1 MAKGRRGE
9 NFPVGSFLIAA
20 KYRPHIHAFYRFA
33 RLADDI
39 ADSPTLSQEEKLAKL
54 DVLSEMLDG
63 GRGSIAEA
71 HALRLSLE
79 ETGVSTLYGQ
89 QLLAAFRMDALNQRF
104 KDRDALVDYC
114 FLSAVPVGRYLLD
127 LHQESNEEARACA
140 DDFCV
145 ALQIINHTQ
154 DCKTDYVN
162 LNRVY
167 IPQNWLFLAGVTE
180 EALGRNC
187 AGLGLMAAL
196 FKMNELAGT
205 RLNRAL
211 ALPGLIENKGLRR
224 EAAAAIALAQALMK
238 KLRGSD
244 PLAKPVRLTR
254 WQVGFA
260 ALSAW
265 MRSPAKRR

>member
-1 MAKGRRGE
+1 MAKGRRDE
-9 NFPVGSFLIAA
+9 NFPVGSFLIAT
-20 KYRPHIHAFYRFA
+20 KYRPHIRAFYRFA

-39 ADSPTLSQEEKLAKL
+39 ADSPILSEGEKLAKL

-63 GRGSIAEA
+63 GRGDVAEA
-71 HALRLSLE
+71 HALRLSLG
-79 ETGVSTLYGQ
+79 ETGVSPLYGQ
-89 QLLAAFRMDALNQRF
+89 QLLAAFKMDAVNQRF

-114 FLSAVPVGRYLLD
+114 FLSAVPVGRYLFD
-127 LHQESNEEARACA
+127 LHRESNEEAQARA

-145 ALQIINHTQ
+145 ALQVINHIQ
-154 DCKTDYVN
+154 DCKKDYIN

-180 EALGRNC
+180 EALGRNS

-205 RLNRAL
+205 RLNRAIP
-211 ALPGLIENKGLRR
+211 LPGLIEDKGLRR
-224 EAAAAIALAQALMK
+224 EAAAAVSLARALMK

-244 PLAKPVRLTR
+244 PLAKPVSLTR

-260 ALSAW
+260 VFSAW
-265 MRSPAKRR
+265 MRTPAKKR